1 MFHPLANSRQ
11 LGQTSKR
18 NNDEQVTLA
27 STVAFSHPTFTTLR
41 GLLKLAISLLVE
53 NR

>member
-18 NNDEQVTLA
+18 YNDEQVTPV
-27 STVAFSHPTFTTLR
+27 SIVAFHRLGYLQFS
-41 GLLKLAISLLVE
+41 
-53 NR
+53 